1 MCDIWKDIDD
11 LQGYQISNTGKVRNH
26 NKGDYIMKPFTNI
39 YGYLEIV
46 FSYKG
51 KKIHKSIHS
60 LVAKAFISNPNN
72 YTEVNHKD
80 ENKQNNVVDNLEWC
94 TRAYNNNYGTHN
106 ERSGRN
112 RRKFITKIT
121 DNYKII
127 FTDYNT
133 ASKYENTSIDVIRM
147 RVHKGYNNNN
157 TSDGKRELWRLATN
171 QEALLVIKE
180 PIVTI
185 KLDGTDKP
193 SD

>member
-1 MCDIWKDIDD
+1 MIEIWKDIEN
-11 LQGYQISNTGKVRNH
+11 LNGYQISNTGKVRNH
-26 NKGDYIMKPFTNI
+26 LNNDYIMKPFANI

-51 KKIHKSIHS
+51 KKIHKTIHS
-60 LVAKAFISNPNN
+60 LVAKAFIDNPNS

-80 ENKQNNVVDNLEWC
+80 ENKQNNNVYNLEWC
-94 TRAYNNNYGTHN
+94 TRKYNNNYGTHN
-106 ERSGRN
+106 KRSGLN
-112 RRKFITKIT
+112 RRKFVVKIT
-121 DNYKII
+121 NNYKTI

-133 ASKYENTSIDVIRM
+133 ASEHEYTSIDVIRM
-147 RVHKGYNNNN
+147 RVHKGYNNN
-157 TSDGKRELWRLATN
+157 TPTGEREIWRLANN